1 MPLLP
6 LLALLLP
13 LAGALSLVIGT
24 LVALLFPEW
33 LGRRLG
39 GHTGDSYGATVV
51 LTEAFIL
58 LVSALLAT
66 AI

>member
-13 LAGALSLVIGT
+13 LAGAPLVMGT
-24 LVALLFPEW
+24 LVALLVPEW

-58 LVSALLAT
+58 LMSALLAT

>member
-1 MPLLP
+1 MVPLHR
-6 LLALLLP
+6 
-13 LAGALSLVIGT
+13 T
-24 LVALLFPEW
+24 LVALLVPEW